1 MGNEISSLGEGVR
14 KCISNDQVAKK
25 SIKSILQDS
34 GCGLDCCDNAEEG
47 GTRRIPIEENSADA
61 DMEEMEALLAPG
73 AQDRVEQEAGA
84 LVQTWVDALV
94 RGVVMVVGGS
104 PLKVYLDASGLSLTL
119 PSEGV
124 TIELEAIREM
134 IFTIAVIEGFPVPEL
149 VLSADEEVHFQF
161 ENQRSRLLFA
171 LTVKVLRARAS
182 DTKSPIS
189 IRYL

>member
-1 MGNEISSLGEGVR
+1 
-14 KCISNDQVAKK
+14 
-25 SIKSILQDS
+25 
-34 GCGLDCCDNAEEG
+34 
-47 GTRRIPIEENSADA
+47 
-61 DMEEMEALLAPG
+61 MEEMEQLLAPG
-73 AQDRVEQEAGA
+73 AQDRVEQEAGV

-94 RGVVMVVGGS
+94 RGVVMVVGGN
-104 PLKVYLDASGLSLTL
+104 PLKVYLDSSGGSLSL

-124 TIELEAIREM
+124 TIELEAIKEM

-161 ENQRSRLLFA
+161 ENQRARLLFA

-182 DTKSPIS
+182 DTKAPIS

>member
-1 MGNEISSLGEGVR
+1 
-14 KCISNDQVAKK
+14 
-25 SIKSILQDS
+25 
-34 GCGLDCCDNAEEG
+34 
-47 GTRRIPIEENSADA
+47 
-61 DMEEMEALLAPG
+61 MEALLAPG

-104 PLKVYLDASGLSLTL
+104 PLKVYLDSSGGSLSL

-124 TIELEAIREM
+124 TIELEAIKEM

-161 ENQRSRLLFA
+161 ENQRARLLFA
-171 LTVKVLRARAS
+171 LTVKVLRREHRTPRRRS
-182 DTKSPIS
+182 QSGTCK
-189 IRYL
+189 